1 MKLKNLSKKI
11 AAFILTAVLAGT
23 LSGPLSVQAA
33 QWHKDGTGWWW
44 QENDGSYPVSQWKY
58 INGNWYHFNA
68 SGYMDTGFYYE
79 GIKKYYLGGENDGAM
94 KYGWF
99 QAEGDWYYAGDKN
112 DGDIKV
118 GWYWDGKNWYF
129 LKKGG
134 PMATGWIGI
143 NSEYFYLYSDGRM
156 AANTWIGKSYF
167 DKNGV
172 AKEQV
177 PALNDSGVYTID
189 LKDGKTGTIT
199 GTFHNDYAN
208 EMVELVNQQRI
219 ANGLEPLIV
228 TTEVTN
234 AARLYACE
242 YAYGAFGSR
251 PNGLSLRTIFPYG
264 YYGKMNLISTR
275 GNTRYWTPSKIME
288 LYGPDDSSGETY
300 NQMLNPKY
308 TKIGVACILTEGTG
322 VIGEDEYHWVLIF
335 LEK

>member
-129 LKKGG
+129 
-134 PMATGWIGI
+134 
-143 NSEYFYLYSDGRM
+143 
-156 AANTWIGKSYF
+156 
-167 DKNGV
+167 
-172 AKEQV
+172 
-177 PALNDSGVYTID
+177 
-189 LKDGKTGTIT
+189 
-199 GTFHNDYAN
+199 
-208 EMVELVNQQRI
+208 
-219 ANGLEPLIV
+219 
-228 TTEVTN
+228 
-234 AARLYACE
+234 
-242 YAYGAFGSR
+242 
-251 PNGLSLRTIFPYG
+251 
-264 YYGKMNLISTR
+264 
-275 GNTRYWTPSKIME
+275 
-288 LYGPDDSSGETY
+288 
-300 NQMLNPKY
+300 
-308 TKIGVACILTEGTG
+308 
-322 VIGEDEYHWVLIF
+322 
-335 LEK
+335 